1 LPCYQAHR
9 YHPPLRH
16 TINAS
21 GVSWNKGVLDPTGA
35 QMVLTL
41 KLISTAMCLQ
51 DSKEKK
57 LEVGTGTARVVLWAP
72 RGGSDWRACD
82 EIMHG
87 EGAAS
92 WS

>member
-1 LPCYQAHR
+1 MRAPAYQRELVLSHTR
-9 YHPPLRH
+9 PLYPPLPPRH

-51 DSKEKK
+51 DFHEKTPQ
-57 LEVGTGTARVVLWAP
+57 VGRLRVFAV
-72 RGGSDWRACD
+72 RG
-82 EIMHG
+82 
-87 EGAAS
+87 
-92 WS
+92 